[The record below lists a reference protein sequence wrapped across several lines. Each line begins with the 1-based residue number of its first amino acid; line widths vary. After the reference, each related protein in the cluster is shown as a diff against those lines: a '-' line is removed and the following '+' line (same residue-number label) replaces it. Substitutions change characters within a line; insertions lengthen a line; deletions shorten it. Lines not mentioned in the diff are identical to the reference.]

1 MTSMIDPKSW
11 VIIPKPL
18 PSARLR
24 VFCLPYAGGS
34 STVFRS
40 WPELLQ
46 PDIEVAFIQL
56 PGRGARFRETPFT
69 HLVTAAQTLAPI
81 LEGFL
86 DKPYMFF
93 GHSLGALLSF
103 ELIRELRRLGQPD
116 PAHLFVCARSAPQL
130 PDERTPIHKLPDP
143 LLVTEVQR
151 RYGGIPQAILDD
163 PEMLQL
169 FLPILR
175 ADLQMLETYEYTPD
189 LPFNCAVTAC
199 GGYQDLLISEAHL
212 AAWEGLTLGGFSQH
226 MFPGNH
232 FFVQNTPAFM
242 TFLADSLKKIAMGD
256 LSNAAADSGE

>member
-1 MTSMIDPKSW
+1 MTIAIDPKSW
-11 VIIPKPL
+11 VLIPKPL
-18 PSARLR
+18 PSARFR
-24 VFCLPYAGGS
+24 IFCLPYAGGS

-40 WPELLQ
+40 WPEALQ

-69 HLVTAAQTLAPI
+69 DLAIAVQMLAQALQ
-81 LEGFL
+81 GFL
-86 DKPYMFF
+86 DKPYMLF

-103 ELIRELRRLGQPD
+103 ELIRELRRLGQPE
-116 PAHLFVCARSAPQL
+116 PFHLYVCARSAPQL

-143 LLVTEVQR
+143 FLVTQVQR

-175 ADLQMLETYEYTPD
+175 ADLQMLETYQYTSD
-189 LPFNCAVTAC
+189 LPFSCDITAC

-212 AAWEGLTLGGFSQH
+212 AAWEEHTLGQFSQH

-242 TFLADSLKKIAMGD
+242 KFLVASLATTPIGEIR
-256 LSNAAADSGE
+256 NAAADPGE